1 MPFVSK
7 EDVDTLS
14 TLESHLRQENDSL
27 VGRDHLAYRS
37 SYAPVKSV
45 IDGDLC
51 ETFGLLPAAKQNAI
65 AQELDRKPSEINK
78 KLAQLREG
86 ATGF

>member
-1 MPFVSK
+1 M
-7 EDVDTLS
+7 
-14 TLESHLRQENDSL
+14 
-27 VGRDHLAYRS
+27 
-37 SYAPVKSV
+37 

-51 ETFGLLPAAKQNAI
+51 ETFGLLPPAKQNAI

-86 ATGF
+86 STGF